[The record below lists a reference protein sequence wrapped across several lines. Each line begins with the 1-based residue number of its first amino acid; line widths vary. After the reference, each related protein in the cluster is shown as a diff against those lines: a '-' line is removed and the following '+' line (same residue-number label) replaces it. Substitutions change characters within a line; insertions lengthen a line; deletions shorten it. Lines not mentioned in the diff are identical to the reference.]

1 MSRVKLEFILLGAL
15 LQRPQTGYELQ
26 RFMETTGRFLRVNT
40 SMTQV
45 YRSLRSMD
53 DAGWLAHRVE
63 PRRAQDAKRYS
74 VTEAGAQAFG
84 DWLGEPYEPGRSPG
98 GEEFVVQ
105 LRFRAEFLGCEAVI
119 QLLDVELEFWE
130 QHKARY
136 RHRDRT
142 ELYSADAPID
152 VDCVGAIHWEHLR
165 GGPSS
170 TPISRHCGSCGAFS
184 QLATGRHLSYR
195 ILSSWSL
202 QQSTTQGRVP
212 SADLVEFAN
221 VACVCR

>member
-63 PRRAQDAKRYS
+63 PRQGAQDAKRYS

-152 VDCVGAIHWEHLR
+152 VDCVGAILNWEHLR
-165 GGPSS
+165 GAALVDA
-170 TPISRHCGSCGAFS
+170 H
-184 QLATGRHLSYR
+184 LAALRELRSVLAAGDWPAPELPNP
-195 ILSSWSL
+195 LVV
-202 QQSTTQGRVP
+202 VP
-212 SADLVEFAN
+212 SAVDDPGAG
-221 VACVCR
+221 AIS